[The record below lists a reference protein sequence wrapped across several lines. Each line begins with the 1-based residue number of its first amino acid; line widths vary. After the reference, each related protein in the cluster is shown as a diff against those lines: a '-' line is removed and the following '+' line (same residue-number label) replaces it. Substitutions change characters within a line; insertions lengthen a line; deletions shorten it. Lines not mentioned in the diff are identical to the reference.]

1 MQIIFHIEG
10 GLGKHI
16 MATAILKV
24 IKKKHPN
31 DKIHVV
37 CAYTDV
43 FKNNPIVDEIHENG
57 QHGSFYQNYIKGKE
71 SDTKIYFTDPYTH
84 SDFILEQD
92 HLYEIW
98 CKQWGMKYD
107 GEQPEIYLTQ
117 SEKDYFTPFY
127 QTEKP
132 ILVIQPNGGPQNQ
145 GFNYSWTRDIP
156 EPTVLNIIEK
166 FKDSHTI
173 IHIKQKNQKVYPDV
187 LQALDNY
194 RSIAILLTLS
204 DKRLLIDSFT
214 QHLAASLGLKS
225 TVCWITTKPEVF
237 GYDLHDNII
246 ANNFDLKSTFPTNLY
261 KPFALSQDV
270 VSCPYSNLDKIFNDN
285 DIIKSLKS

>member
-1 MQIIFHIEG
+1 MQVIFHIDG

-24 IKKKHPN
+24 IKKYHPT

-37 CAYTDV
+37 CGYTDV
-43 FKNNPIVDEIHENG
+43 FKNNPLVDEIHQNG
-57 QHGSFYQNYIKGKE
+57 QHGAFYQNHIKGNE
-71 SDTKIYFTDPYTH
+71 SDTKLYFTDPYTH
-84 SDFILEQD
+84 SDFILEKD
-92 HLYEIW
+92 HLFNIW
-98 CKQWGMKYD
+98 CKQWGMEYN
-107 GEQPEIYLTQ
+107 GETPQLYLTQ
-117 SEKDYFTPFY
+117 SEIDYFSPFY

-156 EPTVLNIIEK
+156 EPTILNVIQK

-173 IHIKQKNQKVYPDV
+173 IHIKREDQKIYPDT

-194 RSIAILLTLS
+194 RSIAILLMLS
-204 DKRLLIDSFT
+204 DKRLLIDSFS

-225 TVCWITTKPEVF
+225 TVCWVTTKPKIF
-237 GYDLHDNII
+237 GYDLHDNITP
-246 ANNFDLKSTFPTNLY
+246 NKFDLKVDFPTNLY
-261 KPFALSQDV
+261 QPFGLSQDIS
-270 VSCPYSNLDKIFNDN
+270 SCPYSDLGKIFNDSA
-285 DIIKSLKS
+285 IIKSLKS